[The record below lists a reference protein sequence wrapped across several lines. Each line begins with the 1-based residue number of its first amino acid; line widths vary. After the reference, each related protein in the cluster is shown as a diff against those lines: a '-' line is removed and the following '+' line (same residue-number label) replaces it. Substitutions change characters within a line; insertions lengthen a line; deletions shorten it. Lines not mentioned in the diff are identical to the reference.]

1 MSGSAALEYGFPSTH
16 STNAVSVAVYC
27 VLILYSPETAI
38 HPTTHLILELLSYG
52 YASSIV
58 IGRLY
63 CGMHGFFDVI
73 VGSLLGALLA
83 LVQWTCADT
92 LDGYLYSGDRT
103 APLMIALVV
112 IALVRVHPEPADDCP
127 CFDDSVAFAGVMIG
141 VELGHW
147 HYAFS
152 GWAWDYPVLGT
163 VPFRLADIGWTRSV
177 LRIALGVVTIFAW
190 REVMKP
196 TLLRVLPP
204 VFRVLENLGLN
215 LPRRFFVQA
224 SEYKKVPAHLKDDNV
239 IPSVSE
245 LPSLI
250 TSIRH
255 PRKRAVSIGP
265 QSAADAY
272 ETLAYRDKRRRESIT
287 SMGALTPTRAPN
299 GGQDG
304 GSGYFSPPASPVGSG
319 PCAASTMSQAPSSGK
334 PPLLKAG
341 IYEQKMGNGDFSTS
355 PTGSTNHP
363 NFDMSSMTDG
373 VNDHEEERE
382 EREMFL
388 RLEKPRVRYDVE
400 VVTKLI
406 VYSGIGWIA
415 VEVNPILFEIFG
427 LGMGRQFA

>member
-1 MSGSAALEYGFPSTH
+1 MSGSVALEYGFPSTH
-16 STNAVSVAVYC
+16 STNAVSVALYC
-27 VLILYSPETAI
+27 VLVLHSPETTI
-38 HPTTHLILELLSYG
+38 HPTTRLILELLSYG
-52 YASSIV
+52 YASSII

-73 VGSLLGALLA
+73 VGSLLGALIT
-83 LVQWTCADT
+83 LVQWTCADA
-92 LDGYLYSGDRT
+92 LDRYLYTGDWT
-103 APLMIALVV
+103 APLMISLIV

-152 GWAWDYPVLGT
+152 GWAWDRPVLGT
-163 VPFRLADIGWTRSV
+163 VPFQFTEVGWVKTV

-196 TLLRVLPP
+196 ALLRALPP
-204 VFRVLENLGLN
+204 VFRVLENFGLN

-272 ETLAYRDKRRRESIT
+272 ETLAYRDKRRRESIS
-287 SMGALTPTRAPN
+287 SMGALTPTRGPD
-299 GGQDG
+299 GDQDSK
-304 GSGYFSPPASPVGSG
+304 SGYFSPPTSPGGSG
-319 PCAASTMSQAPSSGK
+319 SFAASTMSQAPPSGK
-334 PPLLKAG
+334 LPLLSKVGA
-341 IYEQKMGNGDFSTS
+341 YEQKMGTGTISAS
-355 PTGSTNHP
+355 PTTGVAST
-363 NFDMSSMTDG
+363 TDG
-373 VNDHEEERE
+373 ANDREEERE

-415 VEVNPILFEIFG
+415 VEVNPILFEILG
-427 LGMGRQFA
+427 LGMGRQLA

>member
-1 MSGSAALEYGFPSTH
+1 MLLH
-16 STNAVSVAVYC
+16 
-27 VLILYSPETAI
+27 SPETAV
-38 HPTTHLILELLSYG
+38 HPTNRLILEILAYW

-73 VGSLLGALLA
+73 VGSLLGASIA
-83 LVQWTCADT
+83 LVQWTCANA
-92 LDGYLYSGDRT
+92 LDRYLYTGDWK
-103 APLMIALVV
+103 APLIVALVV
-112 IALVRVHPEPADDCP
+112 IALVRIHPEPADDCP

-147 HYAFS
+147 HYSFS

-163 VPFRLADIGWTRSV
+163 VPFRLADIGWTKSV

-204 VFRVLENLGLN
+204 VFRVLENLGLDS
-215 LPRRFFVQA
+215 PRRFFVQA
-224 SEYKKVPAHLKDDNV
+224 SEYKKVPTHLKDDNV

-245 LPSLI
+245 LPSFI

-255 PRKRAVSIGP
+255 PRRRAVSIGP

-272 ETLAYRDKRRRESIT
+272 ETLAYREQKRRESIS
-287 SMGALTPTRAPN
+287 SMGAPTPTR
-299 GGQDG
+299 GGDEDQQD
-304 GSGYFSPPASPVGSG
+304 SKEGYFPLTASTRKSDSL
-319 PCAASTMSQAPSSGK
+319 ATSTMSQAPLLGALSTN
-334 PPLLKAG
+334 PLSVADSNG
-341 IYEQKMGNGDFSTS
+341 QKNGPGVVSIS
-355 PTGSTNHP
+355 PTSSTTHQD
-363 NFDMSSMTDG
+363 FDPSTMVG
-373 VNDHEEERE
+373 GANDREERE
-382 EREMFL
+382 EREEREDREMFL

-406 VYSGIGWIA
+406 VYSGMPSLTHRPPHTHLKTPDLLESPHDTCNRHRLVSRGSKPNFI
-415 VEVNPILFEIFG
+415 
-427 LGMGRQFA
+427 